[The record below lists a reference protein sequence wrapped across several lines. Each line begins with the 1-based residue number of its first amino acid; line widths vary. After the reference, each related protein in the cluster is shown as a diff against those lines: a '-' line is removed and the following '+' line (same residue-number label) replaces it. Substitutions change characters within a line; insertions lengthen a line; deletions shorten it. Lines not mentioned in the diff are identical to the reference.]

1 MIHQNPNIAD
11 LKVLITG
18 GSGFLGSHL
27 CQRLLGLGCEVH
39 ATSRFKRERD
49 DNGPIWWEADM
60 ADLSTVRR
68 VVAAV
73 KPDILYHLAG
83 SVGASPDLELVVPT
97 YQSLLTST
105 LNVLV
110 AGTEAGSGR
119 IILSG
124 SFTEPQPGLEHPTPY
139 SPYAA
144 AKWAASGYGRMFHAL
159 FQAPVV
165 ILQPF
170 MVYGPR
176 QAPAKLIPSVI
187 KSLLCEAE
195 PKVTSG
201 KRKADWI
208 YVNDVID
215 GFILAATTKGIE
227 GNTIDL
233 GSGRLVSVRE
243 IVEKVVAIVGSAP
256 SPVFGAVPDRPSE
269 NEVMADT
276 ECALARLGWA
286 AKTSL
291 DEGLRRTVQWY
302 RTGVVGAA
310 IAQAL
315 NQLLLLNNWD
325 ALDALL

>member
-1 MIHQNPNIAD
+1 MAQSPEIEGWPMVHQNPKATD

-18 GSGFLGSHL
+18 GGGFLGSHL
-27 CQRLLGLGCEVH
+27 CRRLLGLGCEVH

-49 DNGPIWWEADM
+49 DRGPIWWEADM

-73 KPDILYHLAG
+73 KPNIIYHLAG
-83 SVGASPDLELVVPT
+83 SVGASPELELVMPT
-97 YQSLLTST
+97 FQSLLTST
-105 LNVLV
+105 LNVLM
-110 AGTEAGSGR
+110 AGTEAGGAR

-124 SFTEPQPGLEHPTPY
+124 SFTEPQPGLAHPTPY

-187 KSLLCEAE
+187 KSLLGGTAPE
-195 PKVTSG
+195 VTSG

-208 YVNDVID
+208 YVDDVID
-215 GFILAATTKGIE
+215 GFVLSATTKGIE

-243 IVEKVVAIVGSAP
+243 IVERIVAIVGSAP
-256 SPVFGAVPDRPSE
+256 APVFGAFPDRPAE
-269 NEVMADT
+269 NEVIADT
-276 ECALARLGWA
+276 ECAFARLGWV

-302 RTGVVGAA
+302 RKGAVGP
-310 IAQAL
+310 QSRTAL
-315 NQLLLLNNWD
+315 TNYSF
-325 ALDALL
+325 

>member
-1 MIHQNPNIAD
+1 MAQSPEIEGWPMVHQNPKATD

-18 GSGFLGSHL
+18 GGGFLGSHL
-27 CQRLLGLGCEVH
+27 CRRLLGLGCEVH

-49 DNGPIWWEADM
+49 DRGPIWWEADM

-68 VVAAV
+68 VVTAV
-73 KPDILYHLAG
+73 KPDIIYHLAG
-83 SVGASPDLELVVPT
+83 SVGASPELELVMPT
-97 YQSLLTST
+97 FQSLLTST
-105 LNVLV
+105 LNVLM
-110 AGTEAGSGR
+110 AGTEAGGAR

-124 SFTEPQPGLEHPTPY
+124 SFTEPQPGLAHPTPY

-187 KSLLCEAE
+187 KSLLGGTAPE
-195 PKVTSG
+195 VTSG

-208 YVNDVID
+208 YVDDVID
-215 GFILAATTKGIE
+215 GFVLSATTKGIE

-243 IVEKVVAIVGSAP
+243 IVERIVAIVGSAP
-256 SPVFGAVPDRPSE
+256 APVFGAFPDRPAE
-269 NEVMADT
+269 NEVIADT
-276 ECALARLGWA
+276 ECAFARLGWV

-302 RTGVVGAA
+302 RKGAVGP
-310 IAQAL
+310 QSRKAL
-315 NQLLLLNNWD
+315 TNYSF
-325 ALDALL
+325 

>member
-1 MIHQNPNIAD
+1 MAQSPEIEGWPMVHQNPKATD

-18 GSGFLGSHL
+18 GGGFLGSHL
-27 CQRLLGLGCEVH
+27 CRRLLGLGCEVH

-49 DNGPIWWEADM
+49 DRGPIWWEADM

-73 KPDILYHLAG
+73 KPNIIYHLAG
-83 SVGASPDLELVVPT
+83 SVGASPELELVMPT
-97 YQSLLTST
+97 FQSLLTST
-105 LNVLV
+105 LNVLM
-110 AGTEAGSGR
+110 AGTEAGGAR

-124 SFTEPQPGLEHPTPY
+124 SFTEPQPGLAHPTPY

-187 KSLLCEAE
+187 KSLLGGTAPE
-195 PKVTSG
+195 VTSG

-208 YVNDVID
+208 YVDDVID
-215 GFILAATTKGIE
+215 GFVLSATTKGIE

-243 IVEKVVAIVGSAP
+243 IVERIVAIVGSAP
-256 SPVFGAVPDRPSE
+256 APVFGAFPDRPAE
-269 NEVMADT
+269 NEVIADT
-276 ECALARLGWA
+276 ECAFARLGWV

-302 RTGVVGAA
+302 RKGAVGP
-310 IAQAL
+310 QSRKAL
-315 NQLLLLNNWD
+315 TNYSF
-325 ALDALL
+325 

>member
-1 MIHQNPNIAD
+1 MVHQNPKTTD

-18 GSGFLGSHL
+18 GGGFLGSHL
-27 CQRLLGLGCEVH
+27 CRRLLGLGCEVH

-49 DNGPIWWEADM
+49 DRGPIWWEADM

-68 VVAAV
+68 VVTAV
-73 KPDILYHLAG
+73 KPDIIYHLAG
-83 SVGASPDLELVVPT
+83 SVGASPELELVVAT

-105 LNVLV
+105 LNVLM

-124 SFTEPQPGLEHPTPY
+124 SFTEPQPGLAHPTPY

-187 KSLLCEAE
+187 KSLLGGTAPEL
-195 PKVTSG
+195 TSG

-208 YVNDVID
+208 YVDDVID
-215 GFILAATTKGIE
+215 GFVLSATTKGIE

-243 IVEKVVAIVGSAP
+243 IVERTVAVVGSAP
-256 SPVFGAVPDRPSE
+256 APVFGAFPDRPAE
-269 NEVMADT
+269 NEVIADT
-276 ECALARLGWA
+276 EYASTRLGWV

-302 RTGVVGAA
+302 RKGTVGP
-310 IAQAL
+310 QSREPL
-315 NQLLLLNNWD
+315 TNYSF
-325 ALDALL
+325 

>member
-1 MIHQNPNIAD
+1 MIHQNPKLTD

-49 DNGPIWWEADM
+49 DHGPIWWQADM

-73 KPDILYHLAG
+73 KPDVVYHLAG

-110 AGTEAGSGR
+110 AGTEACSGR

-124 SFTEPQPGLEHPTPY
+124 SFTEPQPGLAHPTPY

-144 AKWAASGYGRMFHAL
+144 AKWAASGYGRMFYTL

-187 KSLLCEAE
+187 KSLLGETA

-215 GFILAATTKGIE
+215 GFVLAATTKGIE
-227 GNTIDL
+227 GTTIDL
-233 GSGRLVSVRE
+233 GSGRLVSIRE
-243 IVEKVVAIVGSAP
+243 IVERIVAIVGSSP
-256 SPVFGAVPDRPSE
+256 SPVFGAVPDRPTE
-269 NEVMADT
+269 NEVIADT
-276 ECALARLGWA
+276 ECAFTRLGWV

-302 RTGVVGAA
+302 RKGAIGVA

-325 ALDALL
+325 ELSALL